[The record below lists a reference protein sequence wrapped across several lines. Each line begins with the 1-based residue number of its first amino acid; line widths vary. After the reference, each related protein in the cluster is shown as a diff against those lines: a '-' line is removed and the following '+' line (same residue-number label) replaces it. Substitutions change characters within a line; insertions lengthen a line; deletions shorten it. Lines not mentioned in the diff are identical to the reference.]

1 MSAKRILIRLIYVFE
16 TKKNFIIVFRERIMS
31 WNDITRIL
39 TNYFPVFDP
48 LCLIFVNVYT
58 VKQIIGLLDMKMQE
72 MEFSLED
79 KREGM
84 LTGLIFL

>member
-1 MSAKRILIRLIYVFE
+1 MSAKRILICLIYVFE
-16 TKKNFIIVFRERIMS
+16 TKKIFIIVFRERIMS
-31 WNDITRIL
+31 WNDITGIL

-58 VKQIIGLLDMKMQE
+58 VKLIVGLLDMKTRE

-79 KREGM
+79 KTEGV
-84 LTGLIFL
+84 LTGLRFL